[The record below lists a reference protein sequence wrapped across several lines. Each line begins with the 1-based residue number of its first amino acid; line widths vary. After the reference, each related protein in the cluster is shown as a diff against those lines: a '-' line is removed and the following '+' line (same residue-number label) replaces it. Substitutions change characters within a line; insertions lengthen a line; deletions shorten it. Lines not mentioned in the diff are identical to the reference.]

1 MRRRRRP
8 EVISSKTDE
17 RRGHCVCVA
26 TPASAPSFAIG
37 RNELLTMVVIAFLVF
52 YGNSMIAPLVPAL
65 ARGFGVDPND
75 LRWLIPSFSLLY
87 GAATLIYGLL
97 SDRFGRYPVLRILLI
112 CASATTLSLSF
123 AMNAH
128 QLVLLRLLS
137 GAGTG
142 GIATIS
148 LAIIGDHY
156 PYALQARPMGRMFG
170 AIAAGMGLGSSLG
183 PLLNPLFGW
192 QNEVRII
199 ALGFGAA
206 ACWVSY
212 RYQKDAHPQALHISL
227 WEYSCVLRTRRGGR
241 ALAFIIANSAFHG
254 GIFAWLGVLL
264 ASRYH
269 LGDIGI
275 GLVLMGYGLPDLLF
289 GTVIGSWGDRFGR
302 RYVIS
307 IGFIC
312 ASICAFLLALHT
324 TPLITALIIT
334 ALSVGFD
341 ATHPLMSS
349 ITTSLAPNHRG
360 QITGLATFATFSGM
374 AIGALGFRLLMMPYF
389 SEALVCFAF
398 VELGMGVL
406 AFYAF
411 RSETPTAI

>member
-1 MRRRRRP
+1 
-8 EVISSKTDE
+8 
-17 RRGHCVCVA
+17 
-26 TPASAPSFAIG
+26 
-37 RNELLTMVVIAFLVF
+37 MVVIAFLVF

-75 LRWLIPSFSLLY
+75 LKWLIPSFSLLY

-97 SDRFGRYPVLRILLI
+97 SDRVGRYPVLRILLI

-183 PLLNPLFGW
+183 PLLNPLLGW
-192 QNEVRII
+192 QNEVRIT

-275 GLVLMGYGLPDLLF
+275 GL
-289 GTVIGSWGDRFGR
+289 RE
-302 RYVIS
+302 
-307 IGFIC
+307 
-312 ASICAFLLALHT
+312 FLAG
-324 TPLITALIIT
+324 A
-334 ALSVGFD
+334 
-341 ATHPLMSS
+341 
-349 ITTSLAPNHRG
+349 
-360 QITGLATFATFSGM
+360 TGLESAASCVTARRSNQ
-374 AIGALGFRLLMMPYF
+374 LN
-389 SEALVCFAF
+389 
-398 VELGMGVL
+398 
-406 AFYAF
+406 YA
-411 RSETPTAI
+411 PA

>member
-1 MRRRRRP
+1 L
-8 EVISSKTDE
+8 EFTHTISKW
-17 RRGHCVCVA
+17 
-26 TPASAPSFAIG
+26 F
-37 RNELLTMVVIAFLVF
+37 
-52 YGNSMIAPLVPAL
+52 
-65 ARGFGVDPND
+65 
-75 LRWLIPSFSLLY
+75 IPSFSLLY
-87 GAATLIYGLL
+87 GATTLIYGLL

-112 CASATTLSLSF
+112 FASGTTLSLSF

-128 QLVLLRLLS
+128 QLLLLRLLS

-170 AIAAGMGLGSSLG
+170 AVAAGMGLGSSLG
-183 PLLNPLFGW
+183 PLLNPLLGW
-192 QNEVRII
+192 QNELRII
-199 ALGFGAA
+199 ALGFGTA

-212 RYQKDAHPQALHISL
+212 RYQKDAHPQASHISL
-227 WEYSCVLRTRRGGR
+227 WEYAQEYSCVLHTRRGGR

-269 LGDIGI
+269 LRDIGI
-275 GLVLMGYGLPDLLF
+275 GLALMGYGLPDLLF
-289 GTVIGSWGDRFGR
+289 GTVIGSWGDRYGR
-302 RYVIS
+302 SYVIS

-312 ASICAFLLALHT
+312 ASICAFLLALLT

-334 ALSVGFD
+334 ALSIGFD

-349 ITTSLAPNHRG
+349 MTTSLAPNHRG

-374 AIGALGFRLLMMPYF
+374 AIGALGFRRLMMPYF
-389 SEALVCFAF
+389 SEALVCFSS
-398 VELGMGVL
+398 VELCMGVL
-406 AFYAF
+406 AFHAF
-411 RSETPTAI
+411 RSETPTAIWHSICIDAQSSDALIDQGENRESGSEKSWRGRRGSNPRPPA

>member
-1 MRRRRRP
+1 
-8 EVISSKTDE
+8 
-17 RRGHCVCVA
+17 
-26 TPASAPSFAIG
+26 
-37 RNELLTMVVIAFLVF
+37 MVVIAFLVF
-52 YGNSMIAPLVPAL
+52 YANSMIAPLVPAL
-65 ARGFGVDPND
+65 ARGFGVHPYD
-75 LRWLIPSFSLLY
+75 LKWLIPSFSLLY
-87 GAATLIYGLL
+87 GGATLIYGLL

-128 QLVLLRLLS
+128 QLLLLRLLS

-142 GIATIS
+142 GIATIA

-156 PYALQARPMGRMFG
+156 PYALQGRPMGRMFG
-170 AIAAGMGLGSSLG
+170 AIEAGMGLGSSLG
-183 PLLNPLFGW
+183 PLLNPLLGW
-192 QNEVRII
+192 QNELRII
-199 ALGFGAA
+199 ALGFGTA

-212 RYQKDAHPQALHISL
+212 QYQKDAHPQALHISL
-227 WEYSCVLRTRRGGR
+227 WEYAHEYFCVLHTRRGGR
-241 ALAFIIANSAFHG
+241 ALTFIIVNSAFHG

-289 GTVIGSWGDRFGR
+289 GTVIGSWGDRYGR
-302 RYVIS
+302 RYVVP

-324 TPLITALIIT
+324 TPLISALIIT
-334 ALSVGFD
+334 ALSIGFD
-341 ATHPLMSS
+341 ATHPIMSS

-360 QITGLATFATFSGM
+360 QITGLATFANFSGM
-374 AIGALGFRLLMMPYF
+374 AIGALGFRHLMMPDLGA
-389 SEALVCFAF
+389 ALVSFAC
-398 VELGMGVL
+398 VELGVGVL
-406 AFYAF
+406 AFYTF